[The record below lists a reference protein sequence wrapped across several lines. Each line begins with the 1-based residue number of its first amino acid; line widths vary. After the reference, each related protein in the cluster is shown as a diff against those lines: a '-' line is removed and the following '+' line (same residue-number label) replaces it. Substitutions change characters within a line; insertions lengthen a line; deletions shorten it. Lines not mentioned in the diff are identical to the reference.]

1 MAGWS
6 APPERS
12 VERDEALALALP
24 PVPALGWGWRAV
36 EEGLRGAGPKEGGRG
51 EGALL
56 EAELLFPGGA
66 VDMVEAFIDRADRA
80 MGAIAAGPGFAE
92 LRTTAKVRALVLG
105 RLALLGPHREAVRRS
120 VAVLAM
126 PGNARVAAGTLART
140 VDEIWHLAGDS
151 SADFSWYTKRA
162 ILAGVYAAT
171 LLYWLREEDDEAVAA
186 FLGRRLQGVGKIGKL
201 RGQIEGRLAGLRE
214 RLRPAA

>member
-1 MAGWS
+1 MDCA

-12 VERDEALALALP
+12 VERDAALALALP
-24 PVPALGWGWRAV
+24 QVPALGWGWRAV
-36 EEGLRGAGPKEGGRG
+36 EEGLRGAGRA
-51 EGALL
+51 EGARE

-80 MGAIAAGPGFAE
+80 MEAIAAGTDFAE
-92 LRTTAKVRALVLG
+92 LRTTGKVKALVLG

-126 PGNARVAAGTLART
+126 PLHARVAAGTLART
-140 VDEIWHLAGDS
+140 VDGIWHLAGDQ

-162 ILAGVYAAT
+162 ILAGVYSAT
-171 LLYWLREEDDEAVAA
+171 LLYWLREEDDAAVAA
-186 FLGRRLQGVGKIGKL
+186 FLDRRLQGVGRIGKL
-201 RGQIEGRLAGLRE
+201 RGRVEAALAGVRG
-214 RLRPAA
+214 AG

>member
-1 MAGWS
+1 MDCA

-24 PVPALGWGWRAV
+24 QVPALGWGWGAV
-36 EEGLRGAGPKEGGRG
+36 AEGLRGAGRG
-51 EGALL
+51 EGARE

-80 MGAIAAGPGFAE
+80 MEAIAAGPEFAG
-92 LRTTAKVRALVLG
+92 LRTTGKVKVLVLG

-126 PGNARVAAGTLART
+126 PRHARVAAGTLART
-140 VDEIWHLAGDS
+140 VDEIWHLAGDQ

-162 ILAGVYAAT
+162 ILAGVYSAT

-186 FLGRRLQGVGKIGKL
+186 FLDRRLAGVGRIGKL
-201 RGQIEGRLAGLRE
+201 RGRAEAALARVTGGR
-214 RLRPAA
+214 

>member
-1 MAGWS
+1 MDCA

-24 PVPALGWGWRAV
+24 QVPALGWGWGAV
-36 EEGLRGAGPKEGGRG
+36 AEGLRGAGRG
-51 EGALL
+51 EGARE

-80 MGAIAAGPGFAE
+80 MEAIAAGPEFAG
-92 LRTTAKVRALVLG
+92 LRTTGKVKVLLLG

-126 PGNARVAAGTLART
+126 PRHARVAAGTLART
-140 VDEIWHLAGDS
+140 VDEIWHLAGDQ

-162 ILAGVYAAT
+162 ILAGVYSAT

-186 FLGRRLQGVGKIGKL
+186 FLDRRLAGVGRIGKL
-201 RGQIEGRLAGLRE
+201 RGRAEAALARVTGGR
-214 RLRPAA
+214 

>member
-1 MAGWS
+1 MDCA

-24 PVPALGWGWRAV
+24 QVPALGWGWGAV
-36 EEGLRGAGPKEGGRG
+36 AEGLRGAGRG
-51 EGALL
+51 EGARE

-80 MGAIAAGPGFAE
+80 MEAIAAGPEFAG
-92 LRTTAKVRALVLG
+92 LRTTGTVKVLLLG

-126 PGNARVAAGTLART
+126 PRHARVAAGTLART
-140 VDEIWHLAGDS
+140 VDEIWHLAGDQ

-162 ILAGVYAAT
+162 ILAGVYSAT

-186 FLGRRLQGVGKIGKL
+186 FLDRRLAGVGRIGKL
-201 RGQIEGRLAGLRE
+201 RGRAEAALARVTGGR
-214 RLRPAA
+214 

>member
-1 MAGWS
+1 MGRCAE
-6 APPERS
+6 PPERS

-24 PVPALGWGWRAV
+24 QVPALGWGWRAV
-36 EEGLRGAGPKEGGRG
+36 EEGLRGAGPREGGRG
-51 EGALL
+51 EGARL

-120 VAVLAM
+120 VAGLPSTVITPLASTAKLATYLEAWVAQAAGSCALMSACEAELTSSVTAVLQ
-126 PGNARVAAGTLART
+126 GVAASIISDTLART
-140 VDEIWHLAGDS
+140 A
-151 SADFSWYTKRA
+151 
-162 ILAGVYAAT
+162 
-171 LLYWLREEDDEAVAA
+171 
-186 FLGRRLQGVGKIGKL
+186 
-201 RGQIEGRLAGLRE
+201 
-214 RLRPAA
+214 

>member
-1 MAGWS
+1 MDCA

-12 VERDEALALALP
+12 VERDAALALALP
-24 PVPALGWGWRAV
+24 QVPALGWGWGAV
-36 EEGLRGAGPKEGGRG
+36 AEGLRGAGRG
-51 EGALL
+51 EGARE

-80 MGAIAAGPGFAE
+80 MEAIAAGPEFAG
-92 LRTTAKVRALVLG
+92 LRTTGKVRALVLG

-126 PGNARVAAGTLART
+126 PRHARVAAGTLART
-140 VDEIWHLAGDS
+140 VDGIWHLAGDQ

-162 ILAGVYAAT
+162 ILAGVYSAT

-186 FLGRRLQGVGKIGKL
+186 FLDRRLAGVGRIGKL
-201 RGQIEGRLAGLRE
+201 RGRAEAALARVTGGR
-214 RLRPAA
+214 

>member
-1 MAGWS
+1 MDCA

-12 VERDEALALALP
+12 VERDAALALALP
-24 PVPALGWGWRAV
+24 QVPALGWGWRAV
-36 EEGLRGAGPKEGGRG
+36 EEGLRGAGRA
-51 EGALL
+51 EGARE

-80 MGAIAAGPGFAE
+80 MEAIAAGTDFAE
-92 LRTTAKVRALVLG
+92 LRTTGKVKALVLG

-126 PGNARVAAGTLART
+126 PLHARVAAGTLART
-140 VDEIWHLAGDS
+140 VDGIWHLAGDQ

-162 ILAGVYAAT
+162 ILAGVYSAT
-171 LLYWLREEDDEAVAA
+171 LLYWLREEDDAAVAA
-186 FLGRRLQGVGKIGKL
+186 FLDRRLQGVGRIGKL
-201 RGQIEGRLAGLRE
+201 RGRVEAALAGVCG
-214 RLRPAA
+214 AG